1 MARREDGLGVN
12 VRVAGKVKAM
22 DVVTVGGREG
32 DGEGADGGR
41 DGRREDERLLN
52 TPDR

>member
-1 MARREDGLGVN
+1 M
-12 VRVAGKVKAM
+12 VAGKVKAM

-41 DGRREDERLLN
+41 EGGRMKGYSTHRTDEG
-52 TPDR
+52 